1 MRHGPSLAIIC
12 GMIAFVFGTAAVIV
26 ASEDPQG
33 AIWLALIGGI
43 NLAVAYR
50 SWRGSE

>member
-26 ASEDPQG
+26 AREDPQD
-33 AIWLALIGGI
+33 AFWLALIALI
-43 NLAVAYR
+43 NLVVAYR
-50 SWRGSE
+50 SWRNG